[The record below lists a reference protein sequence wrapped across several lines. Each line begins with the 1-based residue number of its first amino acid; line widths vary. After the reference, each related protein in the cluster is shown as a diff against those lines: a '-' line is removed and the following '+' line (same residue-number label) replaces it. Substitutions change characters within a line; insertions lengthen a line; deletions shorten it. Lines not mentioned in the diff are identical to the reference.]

1 MYGHVREKSVNS
13 VRSIM
18 LRKMIGEDETLT
30 TRSKVD
36 LSRLPPCRDN
46 LIPHIHRVNHRLA
59 IYKRAATPI
68 YWCPKPYEPNQGWE
82 KNEEGTWNQCGPVA
96 QSSPLHWLTCWRKQ
110 LRRWMGKKMKNNIL
124 IMKTWMR
131 NEDHCLW
138 HLCTYIFNHMSVCFI
153 LFFASVN
160 AWPCNAK
167 LICLCISSFHFI

>member
-1 MYGHVREKSVNS
+1 MLEDIEGFTCIMYGHVREKSVNS

-68 YWCPKPYEPNQGWE
+68 YWCPKPYEPNQGLE
-82 KNEEGTWNQCGPVA
+82 KNEEGTLEPVWSCGP
-96 QSSPLHWLTCWRKQ
+96 
-110 LRRWMGKKMKNNIL
+110 IL
-124 IMKTWMR
+124 PTSLVDLLEETVEEMDGEE
-131 NEDHCLW
+131 NEEQ
-138 HLCTYIFNHMSVCFI
+138 YIDYEDMNEE
-153 LFFASVN
+153 
-160 AWPCNAK
+160 
-167 LICLCISSFHFI
+167 